1 MSNSY
6 LDRIGLNALNASK
19 DLALLNEKKKNKV
32 LTDFYK
38 NLKSNKK
45 KILAANKIDVLKANK
60 KNLSKNLIDR
70 LILNENKINYIIKS
84 IQEVIKLKD
93 PTQKIISKWKRPN
106 GMAINKYTVPI
117 GVIGVIYESRPNV
130 TSDVATLCFKS
141 GNAVILRGGSEAIQT
156 NKVISEYFKKSLKK
170 NNINENCVQLI
181 NNTNRKLVDYMLSK
195 MERFIDVIIP
205 RGGKNLVKKVQTMS
219 NIPTIGHL
227 EGLCH
232 VYIDRYADLNMAKKI
247 TLNAKMRNTSICGAA
262 ETLLIDK
269 ACVKTHLKPIL
280 QLLSISGCKIIGDQ
294 ITKKNYTNSNISLAT
309 EQDWK
314 TEYLDSII
322 SVKIVSGID
331 EAIAHINK
339 YGTRHTDSI
348 VTNNKKNASLF
359 LSKVNSAIVLHNAST
374 QFADGNEF
382 GFGAEVGISTNK
394 LHPRGPVGLEQLVT
408 YKYLVK
414 GNGQIRP

>member
-6 LDRIGLNALNASK
+6 LDKIGLNALNASK
-19 DLALLNEKKKNKV
+19 DLSLLNEKKKNKV

-38 NLKSNKK
+38 NLKLNKK
-45 KILAANKIDVLKANK
+45 KVLKANKIDVSKANK
-60 KNLSKNLIDR
+60 KGLSQNLIDR
-70 LILNENKINYIIKS
+70 LILNDNKINHIIKS
-84 IQEVIKLKD
+84 VQEVIKLKD
-93 PTQKIISKWKRPN
+93 PTKKITSKWKRPN
-106 GMAINKYTVPI
+106 GMIINKYTVPI

-156 NKVISEYFKKSLKK
+156 NKVISECFRKSLRK
-170 NNINENCVQLI
+170 NNVNENSVQLI
-181 NNTNRKLVDYMLSK
+181 DNTDRKLVDYILSK

-205 RGGKNLVKKVQTMS
+205 RGGKNLVKKVQAMS
-219 NIPTIGHL
+219 NVPTIGHL

-232 VYIDRYADLNMAKKI
+232 VYIDRYADLHMAKKI
-247 TLNAKMRNTSICGAA
+247 TLNAKMRNTSVCGAA

-269 ACVKTHLKPIL
+269 ACIRTHLKPIL
-280 QLLSISGCKIIGDQ
+280 QLLSISGCKIIGDE
-294 ITKKNYTNSNISLAT
+294 ITKKNYTNSNFSLAT

-314 TEYLDSII
+314 TEYLDSSI
-322 SVKIVSGID
+322 SVKIVNGVE

-348 VTNNKKNASLF
+348 VTNNKKNALLF

>member
-1 MSNSY
+1 MNNSY
-6 LDRIGLNALNASK
+6 LDKIGSNALNASK
-19 DLALLNEKKKNKV
+19 DLSQLNEKKKNKV
-32 LTDFYK
+32 LKDFCK
-38 NLKSNKK
+38 NIKLNKS
-45 KILAANKIDVLKANK
+45 KILKANKIDVSNANK
-60 KNLSKNLIDR
+60 KGLSKNLIDR
-70 LILNENKINYIIKS
+70 LILNDNKINYIIKS
-84 IQEVIKLKD
+84 VQDVIKLKD

-106 GMAINKYTVPI
+106 GMVINKYTVPI

-141 GNAVILRGGSEAIQT
+141 GNAVILRGGSEAVKT
-156 NKVISEYFKKSLKK
+156 NKVISEYFRKSLKK
-170 NNINENCVQLI
+170 NNINENCIQLI
-181 NNTNRKLVDYMLSK
+181 NNTNRKLVDYILSK
-195 MERFIDVIIP
+195 MEKFIDVIIP
-205 RGGKNLVKKVQTMS
+205 RGGKNLVKKVQKMS
-219 NIPTIGHL
+219 NVPTIGHL

-232 VYIDRYADLNMAKKI
+232 VYIDKYADLNMAKKI
-247 TLNAKMRNTSICGAA
+247 TLNAKMRNTSVCGAA

-269 ACVKTHLKPIL
+269 ACIKTHLKPIL
-280 QLLSISGCKIIGDQ
+280 QLLSISGCKIIGDK
-294 ITKKNYTNSNISLAT
+294 ITKKNYTNSNIFLAT

-314 TEYLDSII
+314 TEYLDSSI
-322 SVKIVSGID
+322 SVKIVNGVND
-331 EAIAHINK
+331 AINHINK

-382 GFGAEVGISTNK
+382 GFGAEVGISTDK

>member
-1 MSNSY
+1 MMNNY
-6 LDRIGLNALNASK
+6 LNKIGLNALNASK
-19 DLALLNEKKKNKV
+19 DLSLLNEKNKNKV

-38 NLKSNKK
+38 NLRFKK
-45 KILAANKIDVLKANK
+45 KDILKANILDISKAK
-60 KNLSKNLIDR
+60 KKGLSKNLIDR

-84 IQEVIKLKD
+84 VKEVIKLKD

-106 GMAINKYTVPI
+106 GMTISKYTVPI

-130 TSDVATLCFKS
+130 TSDVAILCFKS
-141 GNAVILRGGSEAIQT
+141 GNAVILRGGSEAIHT
-156 NKVISEYFKKSLKK
+156 NKVISECFRKSLKK

-181 NNTNRKLVDYMLSK
+181 NNTNRKLVDYMLSS

-205 RGGKNLVKKVQTMS
+205 RGGKNLVKKVQAMS
-219 NIPTIGHL
+219 NVPTIGHL

-247 TLNAKMRNTSICGAA
+247 TLNAKMRNTSVCGAA

-269 ACVKTHLKPIL
+269 ACIRTHLKPIL
-280 QLLSISGCKIIGDQ
+280 QLLSISGCKIIGDK
-294 ITKKNYTNSNISLAT
+294 ITKKNYTSSNFSLAT

-314 TEYLDSII
+314 TEYLDSSI
-322 SVKIVSGID
+322 SVKIVNGVE

>member
-19 DLALLNEKKKNKV
+19 DLVLLNEKKKNKV
-32 LTDFYK
+32 LSDFYK

-45 KILAANKIDVLKANK
+45 KILAANKVDILKADK

-156 NKVISEYFKKSLKK
+156 NKVISEYFKKSLRK

-247 TLNAKMRNTSICGAA
+247 TLNAKMRNTSICGAV

-294 ITKKNYTNSNISLAT
+294 ITKKNYMNSEISLAT
-309 EQDWK
+309 EHDWK

-322 SVKIVSGID
+322 SVKIVDGID

-339 YGTRHTDSI
+339 YGTRHTDGI

>member
-1 MSNSY
+1 MRNSY
-6 LDRIGLNALNASK
+6 LDKIGLNALNASK
-19 DLALLNEKKKNKV
+19 NLSLLNENKKNKV

-38 NLKSNKK
+38 NLKSNKE
-45 KILAANKIDVLKANK
+45 KILKANKIDVSKANK
-60 KNLSKNLIDR
+60 KGLSQNLIDR
-70 LILNENKINYIIKS
+70 LILNDNKINHIIKS
-84 IQEVIKLKD
+84 VQEVIKLKD
-93 PTQKIISKWKRPN
+93 PTKKITSKWKRPN
-106 GMAINKYTVPI
+106 GMIINKYTVPI

-130 TSDVATLCFKS
+130 TADVATLCFKS
-141 GNAVILRGGSEAIQT
+141 GNAVILRGGSEAIRT
-156 NKVISEYFKKSLKK
+156 NKVISECFRKSLRK
-170 NNINENCVQLI
+170 NNVNENSLQLI
-181 NNTNRKLVDYMLSK
+181 DNTDRKLVDYILSK

-205 RGGKNLVKKVQTMS
+205 RGGKNLVKKVQAMS
-219 NIPTIGHL
+219 NVPTIGHL

-247 TLNAKMRNTSICGAA
+247 TLNAKMRNTSVCGAA

-269 ACVKTHLKPIL
+269 ACIRTHLKPIL
-280 QLLSISGCKIIGDQ
+280 QLLSISGCKIIGDK
-294 ITKKNYTNSNISLAT
+294 ITKKNYTNSNFSLAT

-314 TEYLDSII
+314 TEYLDSSI
-322 SVKIVSGID
+322 SVKIVNGIE

>member
-1 MSNSY
+1 MNNSY
-6 LDRIGLNALNASK
+6 LDKIGSNALNASK
-19 DLALLNEKKKNKV
+19 DLSQLNEKKKNKV
-32 LTDFYK
+32 LKDFCI
-38 NLKSNKK
+38 NLKLNKS
-45 KILAANKIDVLKANK
+45 KILKANKIDVSNANK
-60 KNLSKNLIDR
+60 KGLSKNLIDR
-70 LILNENKINYIIKS
+70 LILNDNKIKYIIKS
-84 IQEVIKLKD
+84 VQDVIKLKD

-106 GMAINKYTVPI
+106 GMVINKYTVPI

-141 GNAVILRGGSEAIQT
+141 GNAVILRGGSEAIKT
-156 NKVISEYFKKSLKK
+156 NKVISEYFRKSLKK
-170 NNINENCVQLI
+170 NNINENCIQLI
-181 NNTNRKLVDYMLSK
+181 NNTNRKLVDYILSK
-195 MERFIDVIIP
+195 MEKFIDVIIP
-205 RGGKNLVKKVQTMS
+205 RGGKNLVKKVQKMS
-219 NIPTIGHL
+219 NVPTIGHL

-232 VYIDRYADLNMAKKI
+232 VYIDKYADLNMAKKI
-247 TLNAKMRNTSICGAA
+247 TLNAKMRNTSVCGAA

-269 ACVKTHLKPIL
+269 ACIKTHLKPIL
-280 QLLSISGCKIIGDQ
+280 QLLSISGCKIIGDK
-294 ITKKNYTNSNISLAT
+294 ITKKNYTNSSISLAT

-314 TEYLDSII
+314 TEYLDSSI
-322 SVKIVSGID
+322 SVKIVNGVNDAID
-331 EAIAHINK
+331 HINK

-382 GFGAEVGISTNK
+382 GFGAEVGISTDK

>member
-1 MSNSY
+1 MN
-6 LDRIGLNALNASK
+6 LMGQKAKKAS
-19 DLALLNEKKKNKV
+19 LEKINTKIKNKV
-32 LTDFYK
+32 LKRYALLLDKERNTIITENAKDIKFVQKKGLK
-38 NLKSNKK
+38 N
-45 KILAANKIDVLKANK
+45 
-60 KNLSKNLIDR
+60 NLIDR
-70 LILNENKINYIIKS
+70 LTINHKKLDNIKDSINKI
-84 IQEVIKLKD
+84 IKLKD
-93 PTQKIISKWKRPN
+93 PVDNTLEKWSRPN
-106 GMAINKYTVPI
+106 GLKIKRVSISI

-322 SVKIVSGID
+322 SVKIVNGID
-331 EAIAHINK
+331 EAITHINK
-339 YGTRHTDSI
+339 YGTRHTDCI

-359 LSKVNSAIVLHNAST
+359 LSKVDSAIVLHNAST

>member
-1 MSNSY
+1 MNNSY
-6 LDRIGLNALNASK
+6 LDKIGSNALNASK
-19 DLALLNEKKKNKV
+19 DLSQLNEKKKNKV
-32 LTDFYK
+32 LKDFCK
-38 NLKSNKK
+38 NIKLNKS
-45 KILAANKIDVLKANK
+45 KILKANKIDVSNANK
-60 KNLSKNLIDR
+60 KGLSKNLIDR
-70 LILNENKINYIIKS
+70 LILNDNKINYIIKS
-84 IQEVIKLKD
+84 VQDVIKLKD

-106 GMAINKYTVPI
+106 GMVINKYTVPI

-141 GNAVILRGGSEAIQT
+141 GNAVILRGGSEAIKT
-156 NKVISEYFKKSLKK
+156 NKVISEYFRKSLKK
-170 NNINENCVQLI
+170 NNINENCIQLI
-181 NNTNRKLVDYMLSK
+181 NNTNRKLVDYILSK
-195 MERFIDVIIP
+195 MEKFIDVIIP
-205 RGGKNLVKKVQTMS
+205 RGGKNLVKKVQKMS
-219 NIPTIGHL
+219 NVPTIGHL

-232 VYIDRYADLNMAKKI
+232 VYIDKYADLNMAKKI
-247 TLNAKMRNTSICGAA
+247 TLNAKMRNTSVCGAA

-269 ACVKTHLKPIL
+269 ACIKTHLKPIL
-280 QLLSISGCKIIGDQ
+280 QLLSISGCKIIGDK
-294 ITKKNYTNSNISLAT
+294 ITKKNYTNSSISLAT

-314 TEYLDSII
+314 TEYLDSSI
-322 SVKIVSGID
+322 SVKIVNGVND
-331 EAIAHINK
+331 AINHINK

-382 GFGAEVGISTNK
+382 GFGAEVGISTDK

>member
-6 LDRIGLNALNASK
+6 LDKIGLNALNASK
-19 DLALLNEKKKNKV
+19 DLSLLNENTKNKV

-45 KILAANKIDVLKANK
+45 KILKANKIDVSKANRK
-60 KNLSKNLIDR
+60 GLSQNLIDR
-70 LILNENKINYIIKS
+70 LILNDNKINHIIKS
-84 IQEVIKLKD
+84 VQEVIKLKD
-93 PTQKIISKWKRPN
+93 PTKKITSKWKRPN
-106 GMAINKYTVPI
+106 GMIINKYTVPI

-156 NKVISEYFKKSLKK
+156 NKVISECFRKSLRK
-170 NNINENCVQLI
+170 NNVNENSVQLI
-181 NNTNRKLVDYMLSK
+181 DNTDRKLVDYILSK

-205 RGGKNLVKKVQTMS
+205 RGGKNLVKKVQAMS
-219 NIPTIGHL
+219 NVPTIGHL

-232 VYIDRYADLNMAKKI
+232 VYIDRHADLNMAKKI
-247 TLNAKMRNTSICGAA
+247 TLNAKMRNTSVCGAA

-269 ACVKTHLKPIL
+269 ACIRTHLKPIL
-280 QLLSISGCKIIGDQ
+280 QLLSISGCKIIGDK
-294 ITKKNYTNSNISLAT
+294 ITKKNYTNSNFSLAT

-314 TEYLDSII
+314 TEYLDSSI
-322 SVKIVSGID
+322 SVKIVNGVE

-394 LHPRGPVGLEQLVT
+394 LHARGPMGVEGLTT
-408 YKYLVK
+408 YKFKIYSD
-414 GNGQIRP
+414 GQTRN

>member
-6 LDRIGLNALNASK
+6 LDKIGLNALNASK
-19 DLALLNEKKKNKV
+19 DLSLLNEKKKNKV

-38 NLKSNKK
+38 NLKLNKMK
-45 KILAANKIDVLKANK
+45 VLKANKIDVSKANK
-60 KNLSKNLIDR
+60 KGLSQNLIDR
-70 LILNENKINYIIKS
+70 LILNDNKINYIIKS

-93 PTQKIISKWKRPN
+93 PTKKIISKWKRPN
-106 GMAINKYTVPI
+106 GMIINKCTVPI

-156 NKVISEYFKKSLKK
+156 NKIISECFRKSLRK

-219 NIPTIGHL
+219 NVPTIGHL

-247 TLNAKMRNTSICGAA
+247 TLNAKMRNTSVCGAA

-269 ACVKTHLKPIL
+269 ACIRTHLKPIL
-280 QLLSISGCKIIGDQ
+280 QLLSISGCKIIGDK
-294 ITKKNYTNSNISLAT
+294 ITKKNYTNSNFSLAT

-314 TEYLDSII
+314 TEYLDSSI
-322 SVKIVSGID
+322 S
-331 EAIAHINK
+331 
-339 YGTRHTDSI
+339 
-348 VTNNKKNASLF
+348 
-359 LSKVNSAIVLHNAST
+359 SKDCKRSR
-374 QFADGNEF
+374 
-382 GFGAEVGISTNK
+382 
-394 LHPRGPVGLEQLVT
+394 RGDCS
-408 YKYLVK
+408 Y
-414 GNGQIRP
+414 

>member
-1 MSNSY
+1 MNNSY
-6 LDRIGLNALNASK
+6 LDKIGSNALNASK
-19 DLALLNEKKKNKV
+19 DLSQLNEKKKNKV
-32 LTDFYK
+32 LKDFCK
-38 NLKSNKK
+38 NIKLNKS
-45 KILAANKIDVLKANK
+45 KILKANKIDVSNANK
-60 KNLSKNLIDR
+60 KGLSKNLIDR
-70 LILNENKINYIIKS
+70 LILNDNKINYIIKS
-84 IQEVIKLKD
+84 VQDVIKLKD

-106 GMAINKYTVPI
+106 GMVINKYTVPI

-141 GNAVILRGGSEAIQT
+141 GNAVILRGGSEAIKT
-156 NKVISEYFKKSLKK
+156 NKVISEYFRKSLKK
-170 NNINENCVQLI
+170 NNINENCIQLI
-181 NNTNRKLVDYMLSK
+181 NNTNRKLVDYILSK
-195 MERFIDVIIP
+195 MEKFIDVIIP
-205 RGGKNLVKKVQTMS
+205 RGGKNLVKKVQKMS
-219 NIPTIGHL
+219 NVPTIGHL

-232 VYIDRYADLNMAKKI
+232 VYIDKYADLNMAKKI
-247 TLNAKMRNTSICGAA
+247 TLNAKMRNTSVCGAA

-269 ACVKTHLKPIL
+269 ACIKTHLKPIL
-280 QLLSISGCKIIGDQ
+280 QLLSISGCKIIGDK
-294 ITKKNYTNSNISLAT
+294 ITKKNYTNSSISLAT

-314 TEYLDSII
+314 TEYLDSSI
-322 SVKIVSGID
+322 SVKIVNGVNDAID
-331 EAIAHINK
+331 HINK
-339 YGTRHTDSI
+339 YGTHHTDSI

-382 GFGAEVGISTNK
+382 GFGAEVGISTDK

>member
-1 MSNSY
+1 MNNSY
-6 LDRIGLNALNASK
+6 LDKIGSNALNASK
-19 DLALLNEKKKNKV
+19 DLSQLNEKKKNKV
-32 LTDFYK
+32 LKDFCK
-38 NLKSNKK
+38 NIKLNKS
-45 KILAANKIDVLKANK
+45 KILKANKIDVSNANK
-60 KNLSKNLIDR
+60 KGLSKNLIDR
-70 LILNENKINYIIKS
+70 LILNDNKINYIIKS
-84 IQEVIKLKD
+84 VQDVIKLKD

-106 GMAINKYTVPI
+106 GMVINKYTVPI

-141 GNAVILRGGSEAIQT
+141 GNAVILRGGREAIKT
-156 NKVISEYFKKSLKK
+156 NKVISEYFRKSLKK
-170 NNINENCVQLI
+170 NNINENCIQLI
-181 NNTNRKLVDYMLSK
+181 NNTNRKLVDYILSK
-195 MERFIDVIIP
+195 MEKFIDVIIP
-205 RGGKNLVKKVQTMS
+205 RGGKNLVKKVQKMS
-219 NIPTIGHL
+219 NVPTIGHL

-232 VYIDRYADLNMAKKI
+232 VYIDKYADLNMAKKI
-247 TLNAKMRNTSICGAA
+247 TLNAKMRNTSVCGAA

-269 ACVKTHLKPIL
+269 ACIKTHLKPIL
-280 QLLSISGCKIIGDQ
+280 QLLSISGCKIIGDK
-294 ITKKNYTNSNISLAT
+294 ITKKNYTNSNIFLAT

-314 TEYLDSII
+314 TEYLDSSI
-322 SVKIVSGID
+322 SVKIVNGVNDAID
-331 EAIAHINK
+331 HINK

-382 GFGAEVGISTNK
+382 GFGAEVGISTDK

>member
-1 MSNSY
+1 
-6 LDRIGLNALNASK
+6 
-19 DLALLNEKKKNKV
+19 
-32 LTDFYK
+32 
-38 NLKSNKK
+38 
-45 KILAANKIDVLKANK
+45 
-60 KNLSKNLIDR
+60 
-70 LILNENKINYIIKS
+70 
-84 IQEVIKLKD
+84 
-93 PTQKIISKWKRPN
+93 
-106 GMAINKYTVPI
+106 MAINKYTVPI

-232 VYIDRYADLNMAKKI
+232 VYIDRYADLNMAKRI
-247 TLNAKMRNTSICGAA
+247 TLNAKMRNTSICGAV

-294 ITKKNYTNSNISLAT
+294 VTKKNYTNSNISLAT

>member
-6 LDRIGLNALNASK
+6 LDKIGLNALNASK
-19 DLALLNEKKKNKV
+19 DLSLLNEKKKNKV

-38 NLKSNKK
+38 NLKLNKK
-45 KILAANKIDVLKANK
+45 KVLKANKIDVSKANK
-60 KNLSKNLIDR
+60 KGLSQNLIDR
-70 LILNENKINYIIKS
+70 LILNDNKINYIIKS

-93 PTQKIISKWKRPN
+93 PTKKIISKWKRPN
-106 GMAINKYTVPI
+106 GMIINKYTVPI

-156 NKVISEYFKKSLKK
+156 NKVISECFRKSLRK
-170 NNINENCVQLI
+170 NNVNENSVQLI
-181 NNTNRKLVDYMLSK
+181 DNTDRKLVDYILSK

-205 RGGKNLVKKVQTMS
+205 RGGKNLVKKVQAMS
-219 NIPTIGHL
+219 NVPTIGHL

-232 VYIDRYADLNMAKKI
+232 VYIDRYADLHMAKKI
-247 TLNAKMRNTSICGAA
+247 TLNAKMRNTSVCGAA

-269 ACVKTHLKPIL
+269 ACIRTHLKPIL
-280 QLLSISGCKIIGDQ
+280 QLLSISGCKIIGDK
-294 ITKKNYTNSNISLAT
+294 ITKKNYTNSNFSLAT

-314 TEYLDSII
+314 TEYLDSSI
-322 SVKIVSGID
+322 SVKIVNGVE

>member
-1 MSNSY
+1 MNNSY
-6 LDRIGLNALNASK
+6 LDKIGSNALNASK
-19 DLALLNEKKKNKV
+19 DLSQLNEKKKNRV
-32 LTDFYK
+32 LKDFCK
-38 NLKSNKK
+38 NIKLNKS
-45 KILAANKIDVLKANK
+45 KILKANKIDVSNANK
-60 KNLSKNLIDR
+60 KGLSKNLIDR
-70 LILNENKINYIIKS
+70 LILNDNKINYIIKS
-84 IQEVIKLKD
+84 VQDVIKLKD

-106 GMAINKYTVPI
+106 GMVINKYTVPI

-141 GNAVILRGGSEAIQT
+141 GNAVILRGGSEAIKT
-156 NKVISEYFKKSLKK
+156 NKVISEYFRKSLKK
-170 NNINENCVQLI
+170 NNINENCIQLI
-181 NNTNRKLVDYMLSK
+181 NNTNRKLVDYILSK
-195 MERFIDVIIP
+195 MEKFIDVIIP
-205 RGGKNLVKKVQTMS
+205 RGGKNLVKKVQKMS
-219 NIPTIGHL
+219 NVPTIGHL

-232 VYIDRYADLNMAKKI
+232 VYIDKYADLNMAKKI
-247 TLNAKMRNTSICGAA
+247 TLNAKMRNTSVCGAA

-269 ACVKTHLKPIL
+269 ACIKTHLKPIL
-280 QLLSISGCKIIGDQ
+280 QLLSISGCKIIGDK
-294 ITKKNYTNSNISLAT
+294 ITKKNYTNSSISLAT

-314 TEYLDSII
+314 TEYLDSSI
-322 SVKIVSGID
+322 SVKIVNGVND
-331 EAIAHINK
+331 AINHINK

-382 GFGAEVGISTNK
+382 GFGAEVGISTDK

>member
-1 MSNSY
+1 MNNSY
-6 LDRIGLNALNASK
+6 LDKIGSNALNASK
-19 DLALLNEKKKNKV
+19 DLSQLNEKKKNKV
-32 LTDFYK
+32 LKDFCK
-38 NLKSNKK
+38 NIKLNKS
-45 KILAANKIDVLKANK
+45 KILKANKIDVSNANK
-60 KNLSKNLIDR
+60 KGLSKNLIDR
-70 LILNENKINYIIKS
+70 LILNDNKINYIIKS
-84 IQEVIKLKD
+84 VQDVIKLKD

-106 GMAINKYTVPI
+106 GMVINKYTVPI

-141 GNAVILRGGSEAIQT
+141 GNAVILRGGSEAIKT
-156 NKVISEYFKKSLKK
+156 NKVISEYFRKSLKK
-170 NNINENCVQLI
+170 NNVNENCIQLI
-181 NNTNRKLVDYMLSK
+181 NNTNRKLVDYILSK
-195 MERFIDVIIP
+195 MEKFIDVIIP

-232 VYIDRYADLNMAKKI
+232 VYIDKYADLNMAKKI
-247 TLNAKMRNTSICGAA
+247 TLNAKMRNTSVCGAA

-280 QLLSISGCKIIGDQ
+280 QLLSISGCKIIGDK
-294 ITKKNYTNSNISLAT
+294 ITKKNYTNSNVTLAT

-314 TEYLDSII
+314 TEYLDSSI
-322 SVKIVSGID
+322 SVKIVNGVD
-331 EAIAHINK
+331 EAISHINK
-339 YGTRHTDSI
+339 YGTHHTDSI

-359 LSKVNSAIVLHNAST
+359 LSKVDSAIVLHNAST

>member
-1 MSNSY
+1 MSNNY

-19 DLALLNEKKKNKV
+19 DLVLLNEKKKNKV
-32 LTDFYK
+32 LIDFYK

-280 QLLSISGCKIIGDQ
+280 QLLSIGGCKIIGDQ
-294 ITKKNYTNSNISLAT
+294 ITKKKLYEFQYFFSNRT
-309 EQDWK
+309 
-314 TEYLDSII
+314 
-322 SVKIVSGID
+322 
-331 EAIAHINK
+331 
-339 YGTRHTDSI
+339 
-348 VTNNKKNASLF
+348 
-359 LSKVNSAIVLHNAST
+359 
-374 QFADGNEF
+374 
-382 GFGAEVGISTNK
+382 
-394 LHPRGPVGLEQLVT
+394 GLENRVFRL
-408 YKYLVK
+408 YNLSEDCEWD
-414 GNGQIRP
+414 R

>member
-1 MSNSY
+1 MRNSY
-6 LDRIGLNALNASK
+6 LDKIGLNALNASK
-19 DLALLNEKKKNKV
+19 NLSLLNENKKNKV

-38 NLKSNKK
+38 NLKSNKE
-45 KILAANKIDVLKANK
+45 KILKANKIDVSKANK
-60 KNLSKNLIDR
+60 KGLSQNLIDR
-70 LILNENKINYIIKS
+70 LILNDNKINHIIKS
-84 IQEVIKLKD
+84 VQEVIKLKD
-93 PTQKIISKWKRPN
+93 PTKKITSIWKRPN
-106 GMAINKYTVPI
+106 GMIINKYTVPI

-130 TSDVATLCFKS
+130 TADVATLCFKS
-141 GNAVILRGGSEAIQT
+141 GNTVILRGGSEAIRT
-156 NKVISEYFKKSLKK
+156 NKVISECFRKSLRK
-170 NNINENCVQLI
+170 NNVNENSLQLI
-181 NNTNRKLVDYMLSK
+181 DNTDRKLVDYILSK

-205 RGGKNLVKKVQTMS
+205 RGGKNLVKKVQAMS
-219 NIPTIGHL
+219 NVPTIGHL

-247 TLNAKMRNTSICGAA
+247 TLNAKMRNTSVCGAA

-269 ACVKTHLKPIL
+269 ACIRTHLKPIL
-280 QLLSISGCKIIGDQ
+280 QLLSISGCKIIGDK
-294 ITKKNYTNSNISLAT
+294 ITKKNYTNSNFSLAT

-314 TEYLDSII
+314 TEYLDSSI
-322 SVKIVSGID
+322 SVKIVNGIE

>member
-1 MSNSY
+1 
-6 LDRIGLNALNASK
+6 
-19 DLALLNEKKKNKV
+19 
-32 LTDFYK
+32 
-38 NLKSNKK
+38 
-45 KILAANKIDVLKANK
+45 
-60 KNLSKNLIDR
+60 
-70 LILNENKINYIIKS
+70 
-84 IQEVIKLKD
+84 
-93 PTQKIISKWKRPN
+93 
-106 GMAINKYTVPI
+106 
-117 GVIGVIYESRPNV
+117 
-130 TSDVATLCFKS
+130 
-141 GNAVILRGGSEAIQT
+141 
-156 NKVISEYFKKSLKK
+156 
-170 NNINENCVQLI
+170 
-181 NNTNRKLVDYMLSK
+181 MLSK

-219 NIPTIGHL
+219 NIPTIGQL

-322 SVKIVSGID
+322 SVKIVNGID

-414 GNGQIRP
+414 GNGQIRT

>member
-1 MSNSY
+1 MNNSY
-6 LDRIGLNALNASK
+6 LDKIGSNALNASK
-19 DLALLNEKKKNKV
+19 DLSQLNEKKKNKV
-32 LTDFYK
+32 LKDFCK
-38 NLKSNKK
+38 NIKLNKS
-45 KILAANKIDVLKANK
+45 KILKANKIDVSNANK
-60 KNLSKNLIDR
+60 KGLSKNLIDR
-70 LILNENKINYIIKS
+70 LILNDNKINYIIKS
-84 IQEVIKLKD
+84 VQDVIKLKD

-106 GMAINKYTVPI
+106 GMVINKYTVPI

-141 GNAVILRGGSEAIQT
+141 GNAVILRGGSEAIKT
-156 NKVISEYFKKSLKK
+156 NKVISEYFRKSLKK
-170 NNINENCVQLI
+170 NNINENCIQLI
-181 NNTNRKLVDYMLSK
+181 NNTNRKLVDYILSK
-195 MERFIDVIIP
+195 MEKFIDVIIP
-205 RGGKNLVKKVQTMS
+205 RGGKNLVKKVQKMS
-219 NIPTIGHL
+219 NVPTIGHL

-232 VYIDRYADLNMAKKI
+232 VYIDKYADLNMAKKI
-247 TLNAKMRNTSICGAA
+247 TLNAKMRNTSVCGAA

-269 ACVKTHLKPIL
+269 ACIKTHLKPIL
-280 QLLSISGCKIIGDQ
+280 QLLSISGCKIIGDK
-294 ITKKNYTNSNISLAT
+294 ITKKNYTNSNIFLAT

-314 TEYLDSII
+314 TEYLDSSI
-322 SVKIVSGID
+322 SVKIVNGVNDAID
-331 EAIAHINK
+331 HINK

-359 LSKVNSAIVLHNAST
+359 LTKVNSAIVLHNAST

-382 GFGAEVGISTNK
+382 GFGAEVGISTDK

>member
-6 LDRIGLNALNASK
+6 LDKIGLNALNASK
-19 DLALLNEKKKNKV
+19 DLSLLNENKKNKV

-45 KILAANKIDVLKANK
+45 KILKANKIDVSKANRK
-60 KNLSKNLIDR
+60 GLSQNLIDR
-70 LILNENKINYIIKS
+70 LILNDNKINHIIKS
-84 IQEVIKLKD
+84 VQEVIKLKD
-93 PTQKIISKWKRPN
+93 PTKKISKWKRPN
-106 GMAINKYTVPI
+106 GMIINKYTVPI

-156 NKVISEYFKKSLKK
+156 NKVISECFRKSLRK
-170 NNINENCVQLI
+170 NNVNENSVQLI
-181 NNTNRKLVDYMLSK
+181 DNTDRKLVDYILSK

-205 RGGKNLVKKVQTMS
+205 RGGKNLVKKVQAMS
-219 NIPTIGHL
+219 NVPTIGHL

-232 VYIDRYADLNMAKKI
+232 VYIDRHADLNMAKKI
-247 TLNAKMRNTSICGAA
+247 TLNAKMRNTSVCGAA

-269 ACVKTHLKPIL
+269 ACIRTHLKPIL
-280 QLLSISGCKIIGDQ
+280 QLLSISGCKIIGDK
-294 ITKKNYTNSNISLAT
+294 ITKKNYTNSNFSLAT

-314 TEYLDSII
+314 TEYLDSSI
-322 SVKIVSGID
+322 SVKIVNGVE

>member
-1 MSNSY
+1 MSNNY

-19 DLALLNEKKKNKV
+19 DLVLLNEKKKNKV

-219 NIPTIGHL
+219 NIPTIGQL

-269 ACVKTHLKPIL
+269 ACVKTHL
-280 QLLSISGCKIIGDQ
+280 
-294 ITKKNYTNSNISLAT
+294 
-309 EQDWK
+309 
-314 TEYLDSII
+314 
-322 SVKIVSGID
+322 
-331 EAIAHINK
+331 
-339 YGTRHTDSI
+339 
-348 VTNNKKNASLF
+348 
-359 LSKVNSAIVLHNAST
+359 
-374 QFADGNEF
+374 
-382 GFGAEVGISTNK
+382 
-394 LHPRGPVGLEQLVT
+394 
-408 YKYLVK
+408 
-414 GNGQIRP
+414 

>member
-1 MSNSY
+1 MNNSY
-6 LDRIGLNALNASK
+6 LDKIGFNALNASK
-19 DLALLNEKKKNKV
+19 DLSLLNEKKKNKV
-32 LTDFYK
+32 LTDFCK
-38 NLKSNKK
+38 NLKLNKK
-45 KILAANKIDVLKANK
+45 NILKANRIDISK
-60 KNLSKNLIDR
+60 ASRKGLSKNLIDR
-70 LILNENKINYIIKS
+70 LVLSDNKINYIIKS
-84 IQEVIKLKD
+84 IQEVIRLKD

-106 GMAINKYTVPI
+106 GMVINKYTVPI

-156 NKVISEYFKKSLKK
+156 NKVISEYFRRSLRR
-170 NNINENCVQLI
+170 NNINENCIQLI

-205 RGGKNLVKKVQTMS
+205 RGGKNLVKKIEKMS
-219 NIPTIGHL
+219 NVPTIGHL

-232 VYIDRYADLNMAKKI
+232 VYIDRYANLNMAKKI

-262 ETLLIDK
+262 ETLLVDK

-280 QLLSISGCKIIGDQ
+280 QLLSISGCKIIGDK
-294 ITKKNYTNSNISLAT
+294 ITKKNYMNSNISLAT

-322 SVKIVSGID
+322 SVKIVNGVD
-331 EAIAHINK
+331 EAIEHINK
-339 YGTRHTDSI
+339 YGTRHTDGI
-348 VTNNKKNASLF
+348 VTNNKKNALLF

>member
-1 MSNSY
+1 MNNSY
-6 LDRIGLNALNASK
+6 LDKIGSNALNASK
-19 DLALLNEKKKNKV
+19 DLSQLNEKKKNKV
-32 LTDFYK
+32 LKDFCK
-38 NLKSNKK
+38 NIKLNKS
-45 KILAANKIDVLKANK
+45 KILKANKIDVSNANK
-60 KNLSKNLIDR
+60 KGLSKNLIDR
-70 LILNENKINYIIKS
+70 LILNDNKINYIIKS
-84 IQEVIKLKD
+84 VQDVIKLKD

-106 GMAINKYTVPI
+106 GMVINKYTVPI

-141 GNAVILRGGSEAIQT
+141 GNAVILRGGSEAIKT
-156 NKVISEYFKKSLKK
+156 NKVISEYFRKSLKK
-170 NNINENCVQLI
+170 NNVNENCIQLI
-181 NNTNRKLVDYMLSK
+181 NNTNRKLVDYILSK
-195 MERFIDVIIP
+195 MEKFIDVIIP
-205 RGGKNLVKKVQTMS
+205 RGGKNLVKKVQKMS
-219 NIPTIGHL
+219 NVPTIGHL

-232 VYIDRYADLNMAKKI
+232 VYIDKYADLNMAKKI
-247 TLNAKMRNTSICGAA
+247 TLNAKMRNTSVCGAA

-269 ACVKTHLKPIL
+269 ACIKTHLKPIL
-280 QLLSISGCKIIGDQ
+280 QLLSISGCKIIGDK
-294 ITKKNYTNSNISLAT
+294 ITKKNYTNSSISLAT

-314 TEYLDSII
+314 TEYLDSSI
-322 SVKIVSGID
+322 SVKIVNGVNDAID
-331 EAIAHINK
+331 HINK

-382 GFGAEVGISTNK
+382 GFGAEVGISTDK

>member
-1 MSNSY
+1 MNNSY
-6 LDRIGLNALNASK
+6 LNKIGSNALNASK
-19 DLALLNEKKKNKV
+19 DLSQLNEKKKNKV
-32 LTDFYK
+32 LKDFCK
-38 NLKSNKK
+38 NIKLNKS
-45 KILAANKIDVLKANK
+45 KILKANKIDVSNANK
-60 KNLSKNLIDR
+60 KGLSKNLIDR
-70 LILNENKINYIIKS
+70 LILNDNKINYIIKS
-84 IQEVIKLKD
+84 VQDVIKLKD

-106 GMAINKYTVPI
+106 GMVINKYTVPI

-141 GNAVILRGGSEAIQT
+141 GNAVILRGGSEAIKT
-156 NKVISEYFKKSLKK
+156 NKVISEYFRKSLKK
-170 NNINENCVQLI
+170 NNINENCIQLI
-181 NNTNRKLVDYMLSK
+181 NNTNRKLVDYILSK
-195 MERFIDVIIP
+195 MEKFIDVIIP
-205 RGGKNLVKKVQTMS
+205 RGGKNLVKKVQKMS
-219 NIPTIGHL
+219 NVPTIGHL

-232 VYIDRYADLNMAKKI
+232 VYIDKYADLNMAKKI
-247 TLNAKMRNTSICGAA
+247 TLNAKMRNTSVCGAA

-269 ACVKTHLKPIL
+269 ACIKTHLKPIL
-280 QLLSISGCKIIGDQ
+280 QLLSISGCKIIGDK
-294 ITKKNYTNSNISLAT
+294 ITKKNYTNSNIFLAT

-314 TEYLDSII
+314 TEYLDSSI
-322 SVKIVSGID
+322 SVKIVNGVNN
-331 EAIAHINK
+331 AINHINK

-382 GFGAEVGISTNK
+382 GFGAEVGISTDK